1 MTHDIHDLSR
11 CRILL
16 VDDVK
21 NNITILIE
29 TLKDDYK
36 LGFALN
42 GPDALDFARTKSPDL
57 ILLDIMMPGMD
68 GYEVCRR
75 LKADPATRAIPILF
89 ITALDEIQ
97 SKTTAFEVG
106 AVDYITKP
114 FEVLEV
120 KARVR
125 THLTLTLARKLLAS
139 QRDRLQESLDL
150 AMEVQQSLLPEAE
163 PHLPGLDIAGRSVY
177 CDETGGDY
185 YDYLDMGT
193 DRLGILVGDVSG
205 HGIQSALLMTT
216 VRGRLRQRI
225 LSPGSLSRIVSDLNL
240 QFHQDVKSSGN
251 FMTLFISQLDLN
263 SRTLCWVRAGHD
275 PAFVYDIASD
285 TFFELGGPGLAL
297 GVAGDYQYQDFSRK
311 ISKNQI
317 LVIGTDGIWE
327 SETTEG
333 ERFGKKRFQ
342 EIIRANA
349 HGTAQAITDAVIDAV
364 RRFSHPLKTE
374 DDITLVTVKFMDPN
388 H

>member
-1 MTHDIHDLSR
+1 
-11 CRILL
+11 
-16 VDDVK
+16 
-21 NNITILIE
+21 
-29 TLKDDYK
+29 
-36 LGFALN
+36 
-42 GPDALDFARTKSPDL
+42 
-57 ILLDIMMPGMD
+57 MMPGMD